1 MGLSH
6 GDYSLREI
14 LLVSSEESLVSG
26 DLILE
31 SAEGQAENSFFLLPL
46 GVQISGREHA
56 SCETDQLPLSA
67 QD

>member
-31 SAEGQAENSFFLLPL
+31 SAVGQAENSFLPL
-46 GVQISGREHA
+46 RVQVSGREHA